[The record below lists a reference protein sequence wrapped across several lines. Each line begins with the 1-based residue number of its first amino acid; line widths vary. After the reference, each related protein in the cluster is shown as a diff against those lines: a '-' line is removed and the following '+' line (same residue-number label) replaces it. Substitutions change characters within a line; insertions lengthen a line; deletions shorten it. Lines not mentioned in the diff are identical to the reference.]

1 MKKAF
6 VTGGTGFLGLNLVE
20 ILCAEGWEVYALHR
34 KSSNLKYLERFSVK
48 LVEGSIRD
56 AQSLQ
61 KALPKQVDAFFHVA
75 GNTNLWYRGNAE
87 QYEDNVV
94 GTGNVVQAC
103 LQNEAQ
109 KLVVTSSVSAFGV
122 HDGRID
128 ETTPSNAES
137 YFVNYNRTKYLA
149 EREVDEGVKNG
160 LAATILNPCQIVGKY
175 DQNSWAQLIRGV
187 YRKNLPGIPPG
198 GGSFCHAQAVA
209 RAHINAVAQG
219 RVGERYLLGGAEV
232 SYLIFINALQKILAR
247 EPYHRA
253 TPIWAL
259 RLVKWVN
266 QMKGWLSNEEP
277 TITPEKYEF
286 LIRGIQVDDSKARR
300 ELAYLP
306 SDLEVMLRESFEWLE
321 AENLL

>member
-20 ILCAEGWEVYALHR
+20 ALCAEGWEVYALHR
-34 KSSNLKYLERFSVK
+34 KNSNLTYLKQFPVK

-56 AQSLQ
+56 AESLK
-61 KALPKQVDAFFHVA
+61 KALPSQLNAFFHVA

-94 GTGNVVQAC
+94 GTRNVVQAC
-103 LQNEAQ
+103 LAQQTQ
-109 KLVVTSSVSAFGV
+109 KLIVTSSVSAFGV
-122 HDGRID
+122 HDERID
-128 ETTPSNAES
+128 ESTPSNAEN
-137 YFVNYNRTKYLA
+137 YFVNYNKTKYLA
-149 EREVDEGVKNG
+149 EKEVEKGLEKG
-160 LAATILNPCQIVGKY
+160 LAAIILNPCQIVGKY

-209 RAHINAVAQG
+209 RAHINAVDRG
-219 RVGERYLLGGAEV
+219 KNGERYLLGGAEA
-232 SYLIFINALQKILAR
+232 SYLIFINTLQKILGR
-247 EPYHRA
+247 EPYPKA
-253 TPIWAL
+253 TPVWAL

-266 QMKGWLSNEEP
+266 QCKGIFSNQEP

-286 LIRGIQVDDSKARR
+286 LIRDVQVDDSKARI
-300 ELAYLP
+300 ELAYP
-306 SDLEVMLRESFEWLE
+306 DSDLETMLRESFEWLE
-321 AENLL
+321 KENLL